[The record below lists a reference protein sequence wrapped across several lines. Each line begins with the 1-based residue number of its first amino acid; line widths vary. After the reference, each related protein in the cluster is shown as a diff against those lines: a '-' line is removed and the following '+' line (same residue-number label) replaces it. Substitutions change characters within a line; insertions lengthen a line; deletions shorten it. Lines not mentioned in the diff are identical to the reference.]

1 VKRILVSMILIG
13 SMSYLTVSGT
23 FALLVG
29 ETSNNASNI
38 STGTLT
44 FSNTVTSTCLSNA
57 GTLNVNT
64 SCDALFSS
72 STLMYPGALATAK
85 VTLKDTG
92 SLTAKNLYVY
102 MPSCTHT
109 TSPLAPTIAGATD
122 PCAINGAQFYVQE
135 TDASWNATKCWYPAG
150 PTTCALSAS
159 TLFGFKATYAS
170 SGGALSLGGGPAGL
184 GSRYFII
191 GLELPTT
198 AANTLQGQEA
208 LFDLTW
214 GMSS

>member
-1 VKRILVSMILIG
+1 MMLIG

-29 ETSNNASNI
+29 ETSSHASSI

-44 FSNTVTSTCLSNA
+44 FSNTVTNTCLSNA

-64 SCDALFSS
+64 TCDALFSS
-72 STLMYPGALATAK
+72 STLMYPGTLATAK
-85 VTLKDTG
+85 VTIKDTG
-92 SLTAKNLYVY
+92 SLDAKNLYVY

-109 TSPLAPTIAGATD
+109 TSPSAPTVTGATD
-122 PCAINGAQFYVQE
+122 PCALNGVELYVQE
-135 TDASWNATKCWYPAG
+135 TNSSWTATKCWYPSG
-150 PTTCALSAS
+150 TTACALSAS
-159 TLFGFKATYAS
+159 TLFGFKATYSS
-170 SGGALSLGGGPAGL
+170 SGGALSLGAGPAAL
-184 GSRYFII
+184 GSRYFIV
-191 GLELPTT
+191 GLELAGT

-214 GMSS
+214 GISS